1 MNKEEIEKKKKML
14 RDFSEKGQGQRV
26 FFEEDLELIRDILKE
41 LEQKESKLNKV
52 TDKLKEVKE
61 IAEEDKEQKK
71 IIELP
76 NGIKYKDKVISLDT
90 FIFTIENLLEIIEGE
105 KE

>member
-26 FFEEDLELIRDILKE
+26 FFEEDLELIRDILKK

-52 TDKLKEVKE
+52 TEECRRQMKEYEDSILE
-61 IAEEDKEQKK
+61 IFPQR
-71 IIELP
+71 I
-76 NGIKYKDKVISLDT
+76 
-90 FIFTIENLLEIIEGE
+90 LEIIEGE

>member
-1 MNKEEIEKKKKML
+1 MNKEEIEKEDNYWKGYI
-14 RDFSEKGQGQRV
+14 EK
-26 FFEEDLELIRDILKE
+26 
-41 LEQKESKLNKV
+41 QKESIEICKMCKYRKRYKELKQKETILDKV
-52 TDKLKEVKE
+52 TEKLKDLKE
-61 IAEEDKEQKK
+61 IALEDKEQRK

>member
-52 TDKLKEVKE
+52 TEECRRQMKEYEDSILE
-61 IAEEDKEQKK
+61 IFPQR
-71 IIELP
+71 I
-76 NGIKYKDKVISLDT
+76 
-90 FIFTIENLLEIIEGE
+90 LEIIEGE